1 MCYFFLVF
9 TIIFVVVVKARLIM
23 RITGVSP
30 YAYNR
35 PNVKFANK
43 NNGTNFGKFLDNE
56 SKDAMYAKARQ
67 VMGNDKDEVEFY
79 VGSLEQSKILEIKMG
94 ADGKVKG
101 KFTIADDPYYK
112 RYCPLRFYEQEGY
125 LEDMESGIAPL
136 RGLPML
142 LFTTERLYDE
152 SYMESR
158 RKSRENDS
166 DSVPTIQDRYAGYSS
181 YAEMRAVEDAYG
193 IRLTP

>member
-1 MCYFFLVF
+1 
-9 TIIFVVVVKARLIM
+9 M

-30 YAYNR
+30 CAYSR
-35 PNVKFANK
+35 SNVKFANK
-43 NNGTNFGKFLDNE
+43 NNATNFGKFLDKE

-67 VMGNDKDEVEFY
+67 VMSNKDQVELY
-79 VGSLEQSKILEIKMG
+79 IGSLEQSEILEIKMG

-101 KFTIADDPYYK
+101 RVTVEDEPDYK
-112 RYCPLRFYEQEGY
+112 TLCPLRYYGEEGY

-136 RGLPML
+136 TGLPL
-142 LFTTERLYDE
+142 LLYSVEEHYKKLHSGSTDTNDERETDE
-152 SYMESR
+152 CCSI
-158 RKSRENDS
+158 
-166 DSVPTIQDRYAGYSS
+166 PTIQDRYAGYSS